1 MEKEANLS
9 GKGPFTLHG
18 RDKNNDTVPIQLH
31 NDITD
36 IIDVD
41 AVINVWRPV

>member
-18 RDKNNDTVPIQLH
+18 CDKNKYCPLQLH